1 MLNKKNGGSGGL
13 PRTRRRPFCI
23 IARQQNNCME
33 VLTVSPKDYRGSL
46 LAVFSFQEEARTFL
60 DLFLEDEEQHKG
72 WSIRET
78 APGELV
84 SVLMAP
90 CADVLEVALDPLPPV
105 LSFAKRMLP
114 LVSIKRE
121 DFVRHLLEERK
132 EWLGELIPA

>member
-1 MLNKKNGGSGGL
+1 M
-13 PRTRRRPFCI
+13 I
-23 IARQQNNCME
+23 IARHQNNCMQ

-46 LAVFSFQEEARTFL
+46 LAVFSFEEEAKTFL
-60 DLFLEDEEQHKG
+60 DLFFLEDEEKHKG

-105 LSFAKRMLP
+105 LSFGRRMLP
-114 LVSIKRE
+114 LVSVKRE

-132 EWLGELIPA
+132 EWVGELIPV